1 MESNNLHSEKI
12 SLLFNL
18 QNRCDQ
24 FDFALENNE
33 DFKTVRTIYRE
44 IKELR
49 AKLIEMKEKNFK
61 TTNERI

>member
-1 MESNNLHSEKI
+1 M
-12 SLLFNL
+12 

-49 AKLIEMKEKNFK
+49 AKLIEMKEKNSK